1 MLYKKKRNLST
12 DEEMVFYD
20 RLIKKRISYDS

>member
-12 DEEMVFYD
+12 DEEMVLYD